1 MRGVLKGGGAAPFF
15 SLTVKC
21 DCPACPVMAAFLF
34 FLSLLLSV
42 ILLSVMKYDISVI
55 GAGSWGSVLAN
66 LLGEKGLRVM
76 LWSLERDVVEGIRAN
91 RVNHLYMPGLMMSE
105 MVTPTDD
112 ISEAAGGAQILLLV
126 VPSQFVRGVLHNM
139 RAHMAGDAIIVSAIK
154 GIEKGT
160 LKTASEIIRQYC
172 PHERA
177 VLSGPSFAAEVAS
190 KKPTAITLGVTDI
203 SRGHHLQE
211 VFNTDYFR
219 VYTHDDMLGIELG
232 GALKNVIA
240 IAAGIC
246 DGLELGL
253 NARAA
258 LITRGLA
265 EITRLGVKLGA
276 TAQTFS
282 GLSGMGDLV
291 LTCTGQL
298 SRNYTVGLQ
307 LARGQTTGEIVSETN
322 AVAEGIETS
331 HSAFELSKVAHVEM
345 PIVTQVYRVIHEGK
359 SPSKAVN
366 ELMSRQ
372 LRKEF

>member
-1 MRGVLKGGGAAPFF
+1 MR
-15 SLTVKC
+15 
-21 DCPACPVMAAFLF
+21 
-34 FLSLLLSV
+34 
-42 ILLSVMKYDISVI
+42 YDISVI

-66 LLGEKGLRVM
+66 LLGEKGLRVL
-76 LWSLERDVVEGIRAN
+76 LWGFERNVVDGIRLY
-91 RVNHLYMPGLMMSE
+91 RVNHLYMPGLRISE
-105 MVTPTDD
+105 RVIPTDD
-112 ISEAAGGAQILLLV
+112 IIEAAGGARILLLV
-126 VPSQFVRGVLHNM
+126 VPSQFVRGILTRM
-139 RAHMAGDAIIVSAIK
+139 LPHMASDAIIVSAIK

-160 LKTASEIIRQYC
+160 LQTASNIIMQCAQREI
-172 PHERA
+172 A
-177 VLSGPSFAAEVAS
+177 VLSGPSFAAEVAA

-203 SRGHHLQE
+203 TRGHHLQK

-219 VYTHDDMLGIELG
+219 VYTHDDIPGIELG

-276 TAQTFS
+276 DARTFS

-291 LTCTGQL
+291 LTCTGRL
-298 SRNYTVGLQ
+298 SRNYTVGIE
-307 LARGQTTGEIVSETN
+307 LARGQTTSDIVSEMN
-322 AVAEGIETS
+322 SVAEGIETS
-331 HSAFELSKVAHVEM
+331 ASAFELANAASVDM

-359 SPSKAVN
+359 NPAMAVN

-372 LRKEF
+372 LTKEF

>member
-1 MRGVLKGGGAAPFF
+1 
-15 SLTVKC
+15 
-21 DCPACPVMAAFLF
+21 
-34 FLSLLLSV
+34 
-42 ILLSVMKYDISVI
+42 MKYDISVI

-76 LWSLERDVVEGIRAN
+76 LWGFERGVVEGIRTD
-91 RVNHLYMPGLMMSE
+91 RVNHAYMPTLRMSE
-105 MVTPTDD
+105 RVTPTDD
-112 ISEAAGGAQILLLV
+112 IIEATSDTPILLLV
-126 VPSQFVRGVLHNM
+126 VPSQFVRGVLTRM
-139 RAHMAGDAIIVSAIK
+139 LPHMASDAIIVSAIK

-160 LKTASEIIRQYC
+160 LKTASEIIKQYC

-177 VLSGPSFAAEVAS
+177 VLSGPSFAAEVAA
-190 KKPTAITLGVTDI
+190 KKPTAITLGVTDL

-219 VYTHDDMLGIELG
+219 VYTHDDMLGIEMG

-276 TAQTFS
+276 SAQTFS

-291 LTCTGQL
+291 LTCTGRL
-298 SRNYTVGLQ
+298 SRNYNVGVR
-307 LARGQTTGEIVSETN
+307 LARGQTTADIVSEMN

-331 HSAFELSKVAHVEM
+331 HSAFELSRIAQVEM
-345 PIVTQVYRVIHEGK
+345 PIVAQVYRVIHEGK

>member
-1 MRGVLKGGGAAPFF
+1 
-15 SLTVKC
+15 
-21 DCPACPVMAAFLF
+21 
-34 FLSLLLSV
+34 
-42 ILLSVMKYDISVI
+42 MKYDISVI

-66 LLGEKGLRVM
+66 MLGEKGLQVM
-76 LWSLERDVVEGIRAN
+76 LWSLERDVVEGIRTD
-91 RVNHLYMPGLMMSE
+91 RVNHLYMPGLRMSE
-105 MVTPTDD
+105 RVTPTDD
-112 ISEAAGGAQILLLV
+112 ISEAAGGAPILLLV

-139 RAHMAGDAIIVSAIK
+139 LAHMASDAIIVSAIK

-160 LKTASEIIRQYC
+160 LQTASEIIRQYC

-190 KKPTAITLGVTDI
+190 GKPTAITLGVMDI

-276 TAQTFS
+276 TARTFS

-307 LARGQTTGEIVSETN
+307 LARGQTTVEIVSEMN
-322 AVAEGIETS
+322 AVAEGVETS
-331 HSAFELSKVAHVEM
+331 HSAFELSKAARVEM

>member
-1 MRGVLKGGGAAPFF
+1 MR
-15 SLTVKC
+15 
-21 DCPACPVMAAFLF
+21 
-34 FLSLLLSV
+34 
-42 ILLSVMKYDISVI
+42 YDISVI

-66 LLGEKGLRVM
+66 LLGEKGLRVL
-76 LWSLERDVVEGIRAN
+76 LWGFECEVIEGIRTD
-91 RVNHLYMPGLMMSE
+91 RVNHLYMPGLRISE
-105 MVTPTDD
+105 RVTPTDD
-112 ISEAAGGAQILLLV
+112 IIEAASGALILLLV
-126 VPSQFVRGVLHNM
+126 VPSQFVRGILTRM
-139 RAHMAGDAIIVSAIK
+139 LPHMSDEAIIVSAIK

-160 LKTASEIIRQYC
+160 LQTASRIIMHCC
-172 PHERA
+172 PHQRA
-177 VLSGPSFAAEVAS
+177 VLSGPSFAAEVAA
-190 KKPTAITLGVTDI
+190 KKPTAITLGVTDS

-219 VYTHDDMLGIELG
+219 VYTHDDMLGIEIG

-258 LITRGLA
+258 LISRGLA

-276 TAQTFS
+276 NAQTFS

-291 LTCTGQL
+291 LTCTGCL
-298 SRNYTVGLQ
+298 SRNYTVGVQ
-307 LARGQTTGEIVSETN
+307 LARGQTTANIVSEMN

-331 HSAFELSKVAHVEM
+331 HSAFELARATQVDM

-359 SPSKAVN
+359 NPAKAVN